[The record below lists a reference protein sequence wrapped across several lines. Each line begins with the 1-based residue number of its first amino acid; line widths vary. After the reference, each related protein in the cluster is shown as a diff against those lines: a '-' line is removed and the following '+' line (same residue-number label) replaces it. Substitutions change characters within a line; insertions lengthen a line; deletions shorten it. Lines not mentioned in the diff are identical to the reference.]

1 MQSLA
6 GSFLVAR
13 PVLQDPSFKQT
24 VVLLLQHNKD
34 GAFGLIV
41 NRPKKVEGLAFP
53 VFAGGPCEFE
63 GLLLLHGQSEWSR
76 LDAAVPDGEVAPG
89 IYLGDAACL
98 ERASE
103 LEASEEFRVRIFR
116 GYAGWGAEQLEAELE
131 AGAWVVF
138 PANGQ
143 LLFDTPTD
151 ELWPRLVPKTIPQPS
166 VN

>member
-6 GSFLVAR
+6 GSFLIAR

-24 VVLLLQHNKD
+24 VVLLLQHNKE
-34 GAFGLIV
+34 GAFGLVV
-41 NRPKKVEGLAFP
+41 NRPREVDGLPFP

-63 GLLLLHGQSEWSR
+63 GLLLLHGQPDWSR
-76 LDAAVPDGEVAPG
+76 LDAAVPDGEIAPG
-89 IYLGDAACL
+89 IFLGDASCL

-103 LEASEEFRVRIFR
+103 ASQSDELRVRVFR
-116 GYAGWGAEQLEAELE
+116 GYAGWGKEQLESELE
-131 AGAWVVF
+131 SGAWVVY
-138 PANGQ
+138 PASGQ

-166 VN
+166 LN